1 MTTVETEPARQA
13 MPDSTDAQ
21 TAGRQDRS
29 GSRRRAP
36 WGMLIL
42 LLCVGAGA
50 AVYFYKYSGSS
61 PRLNLNQT
69 LAYLQQQV
77 LGKTEATRA
86 AEPKPPASRSAGPW
100 NGAVALE
107 NGQAKAIGL
116 QLVEVKPQ
124 IEPLKL
130 ELTGRTAYDPNSLNK
145 VRPRFDTLVEKVHA
159 EPGQQIHKGD
169 PLVDLDSVDLA
180 AAKSDLQA
188 KYVQWQRDLRVLK
201 LHEKLALEGATA
213 LQVYI
218 DGQNAENKSRL
229 DYATARD
236 KLRILAVPDADVDPL
251 IQKLGDLP
259 ATTAALGTIADKA
272 KMTLRSRVDG
282 IVIQREVVPGNFYD
296 ENDVLMTIAP
306 LDHLWVQANVYE
318 VDQAKVA
325 VGQKLEIRFPFLQQT
340 TQGTVEYVS
349 SEVSRETRAVQIRAS
364 ITNLGGK
371 LKSDMLVKVAL
382 QIPPLK
388 GQTVIPRLAL
398 VVINGNEYVFVKK
411 NKGDTKT
418 TDMFERRRVSVAQ
431 ENSDFVVIASGLE
444 AGETVATSGSLVL
457 AQLYEDLQM
466 VDTGMPVE

>member
-1 MTTVETEPARQA
+1 MLAALTAAGGGYYHLTEGGRKPFDPQA
-13 MPDSTDAQ
+13 T
-21 TAGRQDRS
+21 
-29 GSRRRAP
+29 
-36 WGMLIL
+36 
-42 LLCVGAGA
+42 
-50 AVYFYKYSGSS
+50 
-61 PRLNLNQT
+61 LNS
-69 LAYLQQQV
+69 V
-77 LGKTEATRA
+77 LKLV
-86 AEPKPPASRSAGPW
+86 SAGKSEAAHPPSPGEIKESPAW
-100 NGAVALE
+100 DGLIKVE
-107 NGQAKAIGL
+107 DGQAKTLG
-116 QLVEVKPQ
+116 VETVKVEAQ
-124 IEPLKL
+124 IQPLKL

-169 PLVDLDSVDLA
+169 PLVDLNSVDLA
-180 AAKSDLQA
+180 AAKNDLQA

-201 LHEKLALEGATA
+201 LHEKLALEGAVAQQTF
-213 LQVYI
+213 I
-218 DGQNAENKSRL
+218 DDQNAENKSRL

-259 ATTAALGTIADKA
+259 ATGAALGTIADKA
-272 KMTLRSRVDG
+272 RMTLRSRVDG

-296 ENDVLMTIAP
+296 ENDVLMVIAP
-306 LDHLWVQANVYE
+306 LDHLWVLANVYE

-388 GQTVIPRLAL
+388 GQTVIPRQAL

-411 NKGDTKT
+411 NTSDSGT
-418 TDMFERRRVSVAQ
+418 TGLFERRKVSVAQ
-431 ENSDFVVIASGLE
+431 ENSDFVVIATGLE

-457 AQLYEDLQM
+457 AQLYEDLRM